1 MNHLYHG
8 YVSHNQRV
16 IIDTSP
22 SIVLDSH
29 LRGGVVAHRGGRRAA
44 PTVEVGGSVVGSHRC
59 CFLFGGKCP
68 EHVME
73 MFQMLIHCGDLE
85 HEKYEDLSRN

>member
-1 MNHLYHG
+1 MDHLYHG

-16 IIDTSP
+16 IIDTSQ

-59 CFLFGGKCP
+59 FFFCGKCP

-85 HEKYEDLSRN
+85 HEDLSRN